1 MHFSHLNHGGNKAS
15 KFALIAGL
23 HVVLGILF
31 VQGLNVRSLVLP
43 KPQDVTVTLTPD
55 HTDPPPQQVEP
66 PKPRTDLPPPQL
78 VVPPLETVLP
88 TPPAPAPVTATTDA
102 DPAPNRPA
110 VADPGPAVPAA
121 QAGAQPAAPARLRT
135 AVLADAKAC
144 ALPDYPARAAR
155 LGETGTTILALLVGT
170 DGRVTSAR
178 VERSSG
184 SRELDRAALAA
195 LSLCRF
201 QPATNNGVPE
211 AAWAQLGYVWT
222 LD

>member
-1 MHFSHLNHGGNKAS
+1 MHFSHLNHHGNKAG

-23 HVVLGILF
+23 HVALGILF
-31 VQGLNVRSLVLP
+31 VQGLNVRMLALP
-43 KPQDVTVTLTPD
+43 KTPDITVVPVSD
-55 HTDPPPQQVEP
+55 HTDPPPPVEP
-66 PKPRTDLPPPQL
+66 PKPRTDLAPPQV

-88 TPPAPAPVTATTDA
+88 APALPAPVTATTAA
-102 DPAPNRPA
+102 DPAPDRPA
-110 VADPGPAVPAA
+110 VADPGPGVPAA
-121 QAGAQPAAPARLRT
+121 HPGAQTAAPARLRT

-155 LGETGTTILALLVGT
+155 NGETGTTILALLVGT
-170 DGRVTSAR
+170 DGHVTSAR

-184 SRELDRAALAA
+184 SRDLDRAALGA